1 MRTSE
6 LSKTDMSGDELK
18 GIFERGLFKGEIKFN
33 EPMSAHTSLKIG
45 GTVDIMVFPDD
56 PLSLKNVLLAAKKEK
71 IPLFV
76 FGAGTNLLVGDG
88 KIEGIA
94 VSLRAFTSIELT
106 RVTDDRNVVLFVGSG
121 VPLAMLINFAKKN
134 GYSGIEALVGI
145 PGNVGGAVYMNAGSF
160 DTEIID
166 VIVSLAIMNMNGDI
180 IIMERDK
187 LDFSYRSAN
196 LAEDSIIL
204 STNIILKRDDP
215 VEVEKR
221 TKECMTRKREAQPLG
236 ELSAGCM
243 FKNPEG
249 DTAGR
254 LIDTAGC
261 KGMRI
266 GDAEVSSRHA
276 NYFIN
281 KGGATCKDFVELMD
295 IVKARVKERSGI
307 DLEPEVRIIGIKNG

>member
-1 MRTSE
+1 
-6 LSKTDMSGDELK
+6 MSGDELK
-18 GIFERGLFKGEIKFN
+18 GVFERGLFRGEIKFN

-56 PLSLKNVLLAAKKEK
+56 PLSLKNVLLAARKEK

-106 RVTDDRNVVLFVGSG
+106 RGTDDRNVVLFVGSG

-145 PGNVGGAVYMNAGSF
+145 PGNAGGAVYMNAGSF
-160 DTEIID
+160 GTEIID
-166 VIVSLAIMNMNGDI
+166 VIVSVAIMNKNGDI
-180 IIMERDK
+180 IIMEKDK
-187 LDFSYRSAN
+187 LDFSYRSSN

-221 TKECMTRKREAQPLG
+221 TKEFMTRKKAAQPLG

-261 KGMRI
+261 MGMRI
-266 GDAEVSSRHA
+266 GNAEVSSRHA

-307 DLEPEVRIIGIKNG
+307 DLESEVKIIGIKNG